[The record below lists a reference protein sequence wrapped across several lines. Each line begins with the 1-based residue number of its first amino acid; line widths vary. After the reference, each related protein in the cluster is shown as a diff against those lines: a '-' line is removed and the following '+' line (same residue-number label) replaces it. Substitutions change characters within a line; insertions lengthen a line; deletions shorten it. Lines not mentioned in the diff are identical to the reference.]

1 MEEGVWEC
9 IVWMIL
15 IIKEGM
21 ISDRCVEM
29 AIKVVKRRVG
39 MIEVIVYDDMNRL
52 VVLWS
57 GCCWQSRVID
67 GVKLRCLW
75 NGCIEY
81 DGKKWSGIECIGCVV
96 CVCWIVYV
104 CECSSEWCWWWWC
117 MNRVCM
123 SVIGVIVC
131 EGAVIVR
138 VMMCMWV
145 CEMTRMM
152 IVIWIVIIV
161 WEW

>member
-1 MEEGVWEC
+1 MEEWVWDS

-15 IIKEGM
+15 IIKDGM
-21 ISDRCVEM
+21 ISDRSVEM

-52 VVLWS
+52 VVFWS
-57 GCCWQSRVID
+57 VCYWHSRVID
-67 GVKLRCLW
+67 VVKLRCLW

-123 SVIGVIVC
+123 CDMIVIVC
-131 EGAVIVR
+131 V
-138 VMMCMWV
+138 
-145 CEMTRMM
+145 
-152 IVIWIVIIV
+152 
-161 WEW
+161 

>member
-1 MEEGVWEC
+1 MEEWVWDS

-15 IIKEGM
+15 IIKDGM

-52 VVLWS
+52 VVFWS
-57 GCCWQSRVID
+57 VCCWHARVID
-67 GVKLRCLW
+67 VVKLRCLW
-75 NGCIEY
+75 NGCIGY
-81 DGKKWSGIECIGCVV
+81 DGKKWIGIECIVCVV

-123 SVIGVIVC
+123 CDMTVSLCVWWSV
-131 EGAVIVR
+131 
-138 VMMCMWV
+138 CML
-145 CEMTRMM
+145 
-152 IVIWIVIIV
+152 
-161 WEW
+161 